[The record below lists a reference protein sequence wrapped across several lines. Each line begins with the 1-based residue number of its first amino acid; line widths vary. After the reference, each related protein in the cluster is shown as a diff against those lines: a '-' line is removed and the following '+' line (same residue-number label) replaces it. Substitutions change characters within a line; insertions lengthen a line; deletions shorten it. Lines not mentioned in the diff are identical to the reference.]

1 MKSNKFNVV
10 KQYFDGGLWRIA
22 RVRAAVVKGWI
33 TVKEYKEITG
43 EDYQ

>member
-1 MKSNKFNVV
+1 MKSKKYSIV
-10 KQYFDGGLWRIA
+10 KQYFDGGLWGIT
-22 RVRAAVVKGWI
+22 RVRAAVAKGWI